1 MFNTSNIKFFLLF
14 FHLEWVLSTKANFC
28 ECSGRGGHFWALRAH
43 STHEMSCNSGKHQV
57 RSAPSAAHDRFK
69 DAENETH
76 IF

>member
-1 MFNTSNIKFFLLF
+1 MSPLDQGQLL
-14 FHLEWVLSTKANFC
+14 WVFG
-28 ECSGRGGHFWALRAH
+28 EGGHFWALQAH